1 MCDRMTTTRTT
12 RGFKSNYNIFSPNE
26 KLRFSQPS
34 FGFAFPFEVAQQ
46 KSLKGKVLGV
56 VSFCCSCFAWLS
68 LAGAFLGEV
77 ASSFLKKMK
86 NQPEVE
92 GGEGELGGVTF
103 FLALSFFL
111 LFVLLLFLQIISQP
125 DARNFRNISSPSPQK
140 RYPPRISK
148 TSGSP

>member
-92 GGEGELGGVTF
+92 GGGGIRRCYFFSRVELFSSFCLAPFPSNKLTTRREKFPKYF
-103 FLALSFFL
+103 FPLPPKK
-111 LFVLLLFLQIISQP
+111 IP
-125 DARNFRNISSPSPQK
+125 SSYFK
-140 RYPPRISK
+140 NVW
-148 TSGSP
+148 